1 MVQARTSAKEFFNA
15 DERLADLGLIAVP
28 GAEELTA
35 KIDRHLLRWAQE
47 AGMDQDTFIIES
59 ECPRFSSGDGK
70 GLIRSTVRGDDI
82 YFVVDVGN
90 YNQKY
95 KIFGHENFM
104 SPDDHF
110 QNLKRLIQAT
120 SGKAKRMSV
129 IMPPTGKA
137 WTAPSRCRSC
147 RPWASPTSSPLTPTT
162 PACRTPCP

>member
-120 SGKAKRMSV
+120 SSQAHERHYAAAVRQPPAPPRLPGKSGLRRRAAGAAGHGHLQHRH
-129 IMPPTGKA
+129 
-137 WTAPSRCRSC
+137 
-147 RPWASPTSSPLTPTT
+147 L
-162 PACRTPCP
+162 